1 VYNKV
6 KLGFDRVG
14 ATSGSAK
21 GATIMRRGN
30 RAVVA
35 TTVLALVGLIVSS
48 AALAASPRQI
58 YADFADNGR
67 FDATYSEADLRAAAQ
82 NASLG
87 GYEDQGTVGRMKT
100 EIKRQIGAG
109 GPAGAQ
115 ESIKKTGS
123 GTLPFTG
130 LDLVLIVGGALFLLV
145 VGGGLRRVS
154 RARAT

>member
-1 VYNKV
+1 
-6 KLGFDRVG
+6 
-14 ATSGSAK
+14 
-21 GATIMRRGN
+21 MRRGT
-30 RAVVA
+30 RALLA
-35 TTVLALVGLIVSS
+35 TTVVALVGLVVGS

-67 FDATYSEADLRAAAQ
+67 FDATYSAADLRAAAQ

-87 GYEDQGTVGRMKT
+87 GYEDQDTVGRMQT
-100 EIKRQIGAG
+100 EIKKKLGSG

-115 ESIKKTGS
+115 ESIKKTGG

-154 RARAT
+154 RART

>member
-1 VYNKV
+1 
-6 KLGFDRVG
+6 
-14 ATSGSAK
+14 
-21 GATIMRRGN
+21 MRRG
-30 RAVVA
+30 AKTLVA
-35 TTVLALVGLIVSS
+35 TIVVALVGLVVSS

-87 GYEDQGTVGRMKT
+87 GYEDQATVGRMQT
-100 EIKRQIGAG
+100 EIKRQVGAG

-115 ESIKKTGS
+115 ESIKTTGG

-130 LDLVLIVGGALFLLV
+130 LDLVLIVGGALFLLA
-145 VGGGLRRVS
+145 VGGGLRRIS
-154 RARAT
+154 RART